1 MGLRWYRFDPDRNE
15 RRHVPVAAHTQEWE
29 FNQAWRE
36 LSKDLEQRKSLG
48 LSEDI
53 EHTFRESYL
62 NAAIWNASDRIGCR
76 DA

>member
-1 MGLRWYRFDPDRNE
+1 M
-15 RRHVPVAAHTQEWE
+15 AAYTQEWE

-53 EHTFRESYL
+53 EHVSGVLLERGYL
-62 NAAIWNASDRIGCR
+62 ERVRQNRFQGRLMRQGWTQHPPPA
-76 DA
+76 DAGKGQ